1 MSRCARPHVP
11 EEEFHAWLDSALS
24 RAQSAE
30 IAEHL
35 LGCLICRAA
44 HADAVATRDR
54 ASAILA
60 LAVPGGQR
68 RALPAA
74 RTPSRRRTG
83 AAVAAAL
90 LVTGGWLANQP
101 ATLVLPTT
109 RLSTMAFVA
118 PAMQARIGDFTAL
131 VSDALPVTRVR
142 LFAARSALR
151 PSMADAN
158 GPPASARHGLLAPA
172 TDVDPAMGW
181 ESISW
186 EEALAV
192 AGGSLARLDGLPVT
206 TVQVQRN
213 GPGIR
218 PTFFVKQHLA
228 DGLAVWVIE
237 GPAELVQPVHA
248 AIEASGLASSIS
260 LRTRPD
266 YIGSDDAPLR
276 TLRLVTVAAAVGKD
290 SVDALSARLRLE

>member
-11 EEEFHAWLDSALS
+11 EEEFHAWLDGALS

-35 LGCLICRAA
+35 LGCLICRAG

-60 LAVPGGQR
+60 MAVPGGQR
-68 RALPAA
+68 RAITAVQA
-74 RTPSRRRTG
+74 PSRRRVG

-101 ATLVLPTT
+101 ATLVLPTP

-118 PAMQARIGDFTAL
+118 PALHAQMRDAAAL
-131 VSDALPVTRVR
+131 VSDGIPVTRVR
-142 LFAARSALR
+142 LLAARAALR
-151 PSMADAN
+151 PSIVEPDRFA
-158 GPPASARHGLLAPA
+158 ASARSGLLAPA

-192 AGGSLARLDGLPVT
+192 AGGSLARLDGLPVSA
-206 TVQVQRN
+206 VQLQRN

-218 PTFFVKQHLA
+218 PTFFVKQRLA

-266 YIGSDDAPLR
+266 YVGSDDAPLR
-276 TLRLVTVAAAVGKD
+276 TLRLVTVAAAVSKD